1 MDDDTCHGCGQPADG
16 HTDHNGDAACTDCL
30 NTWAGQD
37 DNAEWRHYAY
47 H

>member
-16 HTDHNGDAACTDCL
+16 HTDHNGDPACTDCTS
-30 NTWAGQD
+30 TWNAQD